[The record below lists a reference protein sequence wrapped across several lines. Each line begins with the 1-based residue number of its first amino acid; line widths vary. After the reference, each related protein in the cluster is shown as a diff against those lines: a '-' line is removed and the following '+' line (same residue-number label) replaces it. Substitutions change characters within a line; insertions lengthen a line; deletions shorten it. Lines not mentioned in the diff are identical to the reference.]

1 VFRHSGVQG
10 SRRSGVPER
19 HHRGFTLV
27 EVLVVMIILAIL
39 AAVVVPRVV
48 GRTEDARRARA
59 VADIESLGTALDLYK
74 ADNGDYPSTE
84 EGLKALRQAPASARN
99 WNGPYLKK
107 ALAPDPWGNDYI
119 YTAPGEHNPDSYDL
133 LSQGDDGQP
142 GGEGK
147 NADITNWDE
156 TER

>member
-1 VFRHSGVQG
+1 MNR
-10 SRRSGVPER
+10 RRS
-19 HHRGFTLV
+19 GFTLV

-74 ADNGDYPSTE
+74 ADNGDYPTTE
-84 EGLKALRQAPASARN
+84 EGLQALRQAPGEVRN

-107 ALAPDPWGNDYI
+107 ALGADPWGNEYI
-119 YTAPGEHNPDSYDL
+119 YISPGEHNPESYDL
-133 LSQGDDGQP
+133 LSSGADGQP
-142 GGEGK
+142 GGVGK
-147 NADITNWDE
+147 DADVANWDE
-156 TER
+156 LEY